1 MRPTLLLRC
10 SFALLGILIAL
21 PFTALAQTPAA
32 SWDPGGFASSFTLR
46 TIAQGLERPV
56 GIVDPGDG
64 SGRLFIVEQPGKILL
79 LKGGAVSPDPFLDI
93 SSLVSGGSEQG
104 LLGLTFHPDFANN
117 GTFVIDYTDVNGN
130 TNIVR
135 YRVDASNSDLAD
147 PGSAE
152 TLLYINQPFPNH
164 NGGQVRFGP
173 DGYLYIAMGDGGS
186 QGDPSGNGQNTGALL
201 GKILRIDI
209 DHPADGKPYGIPAG
223 NPFADGANG
232 APEVF
237 IYGLRNPWRFS
248 FDVEGGLYIG
258 DVGQNEWEEIDYL
271 PAGEQ
276 AGANLGW
283 NLMEGTHCYAEDP
296 CDSSG
301 LVPPIFEYSH
311 SVGGCSVT
319 GGVVISGDIIPALDG
334 VYVFGDYCSGLLWGI
349 ARDANGDWHAA
360 DPVETNLSIS
370 SFGAG
375 PDGETYIVDLNGTIA
390 QFVAASSG
398 Q

>member
-1 MRPTLLLRC
+1 MRPARLMQC
-10 SFALLGILIAL
+10 CFAFLGLVVAL
-21 PFTALAQTPAA
+21 PFAALAQTPASA
-32 SWDPGGFASSFTLR
+32 WDPGSFASSFTLR
-46 TIAQGLERPV
+46 TIAQGLESPV

-64 SGRLFIVEQPGKILL
+64 SGRLFIVEQTGKILL
-79 LKGGAVSPDPFLDI
+79 LKGGAVAPDPFLDI
-93 SSLVSGGSEQG
+93 SSLVSGSSEQG
-104 LLGLTFHPDFANN
+104 LLGLAFHPDFASN
-117 GTFVIDYTDVNGN
+117 GIFVIDYTDVNGN
-130 TNIVR
+130 TNIAR
-135 YRVDASNSDLAD
+135 YQVDSSNPDLAD

-173 DGYLYIAMGDGGS
+173 DGFLYIAMGDGGS
-186 QGDPSGNGQNTGALL
+186 QGDPNGNGQNTGALL
-201 GKILRIDI
+201 GKILRINI
-209 DHPADGKPYGIPAG
+209 DNPADGKPYGIPAG

-248 FDVEGGLYIG
+248 FDAEGGLYIG

-283 NLMEGTHCYAEDP
+283 NLMEGSHCYAADP
-296 CDSSG
+296 CDSNG
-301 LVPPIFEYSH
+301 LVMPVFEYSH

-319 GGVVISGDIIPALDG
+319 GGVVISGNIIPALDG
-334 VYVFGDYCSGLLWGI
+334 VYVFGDYCSGLLWGL
-349 ARDANGDWHAA
+349 ARDANGDWKAS
-360 DPVETNLSIS
+360 DPVETNLAIS
-370 SFGAG
+370 SFGQG

-390 QFVAASSG
+390 QMVAK
-398 Q
+398 